1 MLETI
6 FEMAAPRMTL
16 MRKLLKLNP
25 ELFEIVDFLD
35 FVEAMK
41 NMHENDKP
49 LFKERFPT
57 LQSTNVMG
65 TSTFDEVVTNG
76 CTLPKLQKMIED
88 VLGKDKK
95 CTVSIMFNE
104 HVVTGC
110 FIAKVEFHDC
120 HNTLNLL
127 MHLLMCLFCQTKKAY
142 FVDSNFAE
150 FWVHG
155 NKITTVEAILRPT
168 RAAARQF
175 GARVTM
181 DIAGPKKGCRVSV
194 DVENFMKCLYWWMS
208 CRWSPIF
215 ACNFIRYVFWGVDGV
230 DSE

>member
-1 MLETI
+1 MEDI
-6 FEMAAPRMTL
+6 FVKAAPRMTL

-25 ELFEIVDFLD
+25 ENFEIVDFLD

-41 NMHENDKP
+41 NLHEEDKP
-49 LFKERFPT
+49 KFLLRFGG
-57 LQSTNVMG
+57 LQSTNVMH
-65 TSTFDEVVTNG
+65 TMTFDESVNKG

-104 HVVTGC
+104 HIVTGC

-127 MHLLMCLFCQTKKAY
+127 MHLLMCLFCQTNKAY

-181 DIAGPKKGCRVSV
+181 DIAGPKKGSRVSV

-215 ACNFIRYVFWGVDGV
+215 ACNFIRYVFWGVDSV
-230 DSE
+230 DYE